1 MFDRSEFCDMAALSY
16 PCMTVPNSI
25 RLLIKAGY
33 EPDVR
38 QMLPTE
44 LEGLALHN
52 SCLDAE
58 SGLNSLWRIGLERQN
73 VHIRP
78 HRFHY

>member
-1 MFDRSEFCDMAALSY
+1 MAALSY

-25 RLLIKAGY
+25 RLLISAGD

-52 SCLDAE
+52 SC
-58 SGLNSLWRIGLERQN
+58 
-73 VHIRP
+73 P
-78 HRFHY
+78 